1 MTADSCCGQPASR
14 RRRRPNPAP
23 LPPNPKVKNGVGVLY
38 LGSGRRELHGAA
50 SGLVY
55 VVADHRRH
63 FRVDRADV
71 DAIVKSRDFMLQV

>member
-1 MTADSCCGQPASR
+1 
-14 RRRRPNPAP
+14 
-23 LPPNPKVKNGVGVLY
+23 VKNGVGVLY

-63 FRVDRADV
+63 FKVDRADV